1 MSYLNYEE
9 YKNLGFTDIEET
21 EFERL
26 LKRASDV
33 IDGITRHFYRFND
46 IDKDVPF
53 RREQIKK
60 AIAAQIEYFY
70 EMGATNTHG
79 LQEPSTVTI
88 GRTTLSEGSKNSQ
101 IAPQNDLISKDVYF
115 YLRDTGLLYKGIG
128 VV

>member
-33 IDGITRHFYRFND
+33 IDGITRYFYRFND
-46 IDKDVPF
+46 IEKDVPF
-53 RREQIKK
+53 RREQFKK

-88 GRTTLSEGSKNSQ
+88 GRTTLSEGSRNSQ
-101 IAPQNDLISKDVYF
+101 TAPRNDLISEDVYF
-115 YLRDTGLLYKGIG
+115 YLRDTGLLYRGL
-128 VV
+128 

>member
-46 IDKDVPF
+46 IEKDVPF

-101 IAPQNDLISKDVYF
+101 IALQNNLISKDVYF
-115 YLRDTGLLYKGIG
+115 YLRDTGFLYKGIG

>member
-1 MSYLNYEE
+1 MPYLTYEE
-9 YKNLGFTDIEET
+9 YKELGFTDIEET

-46 IDKDVPF
+46 IEKDVPF
-53 RREQIKK
+53 RREQFKK
-60 AIAAQIEYFY
+60 SIAAQIEYFY

-88 GRTTLSEGSKNSQ
+88 GRTTLSEGSRNSQ